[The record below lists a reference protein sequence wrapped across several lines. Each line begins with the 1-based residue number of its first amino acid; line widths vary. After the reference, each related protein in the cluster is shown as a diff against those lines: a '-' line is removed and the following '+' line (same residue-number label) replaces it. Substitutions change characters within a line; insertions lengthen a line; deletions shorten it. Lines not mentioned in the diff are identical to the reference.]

1 MSRLLTALQFLA
13 IVVIGW
19 VLVLGIPYGL
29 YRLAVVCMKAA
40 R

>member
-13 IVVIGW
+13 IVLIGW
-19 VLVLGIPYGL
+19 ALVLGIPYGL
-29 YRLAVVCMKAA
+29 YKLVCWVV